1 MECGLVLSSMSP
13 WEYVPKEQGVRK
25 AGGFACKFCEGFWK
39 AKAGS
44 SRVVQLYGRS
54 GQTKVALQLIL
65 DEPPERLYQKWIQ
78 DRMAYYLRM
87 EPMGASRDE
96 ALDLDYPVQ
105 ERIRFSVQ
113 NGLGRVSDLIWSVL
127 LSNPEREGLLKIQQL
142 AAKRVG
148 SQ

>member
-1 MECGLVLSSMSP
+1 MECALVLSSVSP
-13 WEYVPKEQGVRK
+13 WEYVLKEQGVRK
-25 AGGFACKFCEGFWK
+25 ASGFACKFCEGFWK

-44 SRVVQLYGRS
+44 SRVVQLYGR
-54 GQTKVALQLIL
+54 
-65 DEPPERLYQKWIQ
+65 WIQ

>member
-65 DEPPERLYQKWIQ
+65 NEPPERLYQKTAWPTTSVWSPWVPAETRRLTSTTRSRNASASQ
-78 DRMAYYLRM
+78 CK
-87 EPMGASRDE
+87 MGWAES
-96 ALDLDYPVQ
+96 LT
-105 ERIRFSVQ
+105 
-113 NGLGRVSDLIWSVL
+113 
-127 LSNPEREGLLKIQQL
+127 
-142 AAKRVG
+142 
-148 SQ
+148 